1 MIAWSV
7 SPPTG
12 GVVLLTRLVGRNL
25 RFNRAD
31 PPLCCGQPSPLRCA
45 LLSPQGLA
53 TLQGPQKPARWSAK
67 GEPPPL
73 SLPCRSKVALLRWFA
88 RIDPVAPQG
97 IVAASAI
104 GGAPIPCPSKEG
116 NYGAGEQILLG
127 LPNSL
132 CRGESQNYNK
142 EPIPL
147 TVRTA
152 LPPAVPPQT
161 APVLGCLC
169 HFATL
174 Q

>member
-1 MIAWSV
+1 MQKEAKHARGE
-7 SPPTG
+7 PRDPR
-12 GVVLLTRLVGRNL
+12 RLAALDTDIVFQLGAEKQIRTA
-25 RFNRAD
+25 R
-31 PPLCCGQPSPLRCA
+31 RCA
-45 LLSPQGLA
+45 P
-53 TLQGPQKPARWSAK
+53 
-67 GEPPPL
+67 
-73 SLPCRSKVALLRWFA
+73 KVACGGIFIA
-88 RIDPVAPQG
+88 RALEREGRTTTPLP
-97 IVAASAI
+97 S
-104 GGAPIPCPSKEG
+104 SKEG

-152 LPPAVPPQT
+152 LPPAVPLQT
-161 APVLGCLC
+161 VSVPGCLC